1 MHGKRRKQARNG
13 KVEHISLFDRTHQ
26 LINKLYAT
34 LQRADYTLGRY
45 LPQNVLALSLEA
57 SSDTI

>member
-1 MHGKRRKQARNG
+1 MVSDVNRHETERLST
-13 KVEHISLFDRTHQ
+13 SLYLIE